1 MSVGVPAGIITAL
14 LVLLAAFLAALYGK
28 GNGVSAISAF
38 CICNPCLHCTCTCA
52 SLMPFHR
59 QAATELQSRKMTS
72 LPMATCPSE
81 ATGRKNVQTREEPPK
96 VGDLPVQL
104 SGFYVLHFYPLLY
117 CGALT
122 ERCKTKLLRVFSMVP
137 FQSQDSCGG
146 RMYPAEHTEQ
156 LWPAPNTH
164 CNKSRPPFQQKT
176 LSKLIVLLIL
186 TGLSMRQNPR

>member
-1 MSVGVPAGIITAL
+1 MAKGTACLPSVPSAFVILACTAPAPVPASCLSTGMQQSSCRA
-14 LVLLAAFLAALYGK
+14 GK
-28 GNGVSAISAF
+28 WPPSPWPHV
-38 CICNPCLHCTCTCA
+38 PLK
-52 SLMPFHR
+52 L
-59 QAATELQSRKMTS
+59 QAKKMF
-72 LPMATCPSE
+72 
-81 ATGRKNVQTREEPPK
+81 KTREEPPK

-122 ERCKTKLLRVFSMVP
+122 EWCRTKLLRVFPMVP

-164 CNKSRPPFQQKT
+164 CNKSRPPFQQKP